1 VNDHE
6 SIPSRTAEPRLPS
19 TGSGGVGTGLP
30 SDTSP
35 DAAEVRRA
43 ILRRMSIDQKATRIS
58 ELSEALRDTMIAGVR
73 FRHPEYT
80 EAEGR
85 WATIRHLLG
94 DELFA
99 AAFPS
104 APRLPFDSGANP
116 R

>member
-1 VNDHE
+1 M
-6 SIPSRTAEPRLPS
+6 TL
-19 TGSGGVGTGLP
+19 
-30 SDTSP
+30 
-35 DAAEVRRA
+35 
-43 ILRRMSIDQKATRIS
+43 DQKAAQIS
-58 ELSEALRDTMIAGVR
+58 ELSEALRNTMIAGVR

-104 APRLPFDSGANP
+104 APRRAFDSGANP